1 MIIEGDEVDPT
12 PEVEIREEGDHLEV
26 AFEPDHNF
34 APAFLLH
41 GELLPEAFRMQMG
54 SVVPY
59 FLESILDEA
68 GVDYAYEEIGSE
80 LLDEDYSASIGF
92 YLRRE
97 DLAGF
102 FDVVRNSGAATV
114 YDFVFQ
120 LEDEEIVLTHDDRL
134 LFTGYDRAE
143 IEEAAELFTEEL
155 DGLEGDGQEEPEV
168 SGELA
173 HDRERADAGPDGDGS
188 EVDEREG
195 SGDR

>member
-12 PEVEIREEGDHLEV
+12 PEVTITEDGDHLV
-26 AFEPDHNF
+26 VSFEPDENF
-34 APAFLLH
+34 APAFILH
-41 GELLPEAFRMQMG
+41 GELLPDAFRMQMG

-68 GVDYAYEEIGSE
+68 GVDYVYEDIETD
-80 LLDEDYSASIGF
+80 LVDEDYSASIGF

-102 FDVVRNSGAATV
+102 FDVVRNSGAATI

-120 LEDEEIVLTHDDRL
+120 LEEKEIVLTHDDRL
-134 LFTGYDRAE
+134 LVSGYDRE
-143 IEEAAELFTEEL
+143 EVEEAVTLFTEEL
-155 DGLEGDGQEEPEV
+155 DAMDGGGREEPDV

-173 HDRERADAGPDGDGS
+173 HDRERAANGPDGDDAGQ
-188 EVDEREG
+188 EG
-195 SGDR
+195 EEQDR